1 MNFEAFKQKT
11 LDIFAKN
18 KSLPTPTDDQIEK
31 LFKLTEIMLEVNKS
45 MNLTAITEESAV
57 ILKHYADSV
66 SISSYIPEG
75 AKVIDVGCGAGFP
88 TLPLAIFRQDLEIMG
103 LDSTAKRI
111 EYVKA
116 TANKLG
122 LRNVSA
128 IAARAEELANK
139 PEYREKFDVA
149 TARAVAA
156 LPILSEI
163 CIPFVKPGG
172 KFVAM
177 KASQGSA
184 EAHLAQN
191 AIKLCGGEIVSEDI
205 IGLTSDGES
214 FEKRVIIEV
223 SKSAATPAKYPRH
236 YSQIS
241 KKPL

>member
-18 KSLPTPTDDQIEK
+18 PSLPMPTGEQIEK
-31 LFKLTEIMLEVNKS
+31 LFRLTEIMLKVNES

-66 SISSYIPEG
+66 SISSFIPEG
-75 AKVIDVGCGAGFP
+75 AKVIDIGCGAGFP
-88 TLPLAIFRQDLEIMG
+88 TLPLAIFRPDIEITG

-111 EYVKA
+111 EYVKS
-116 TANKLG
+116 TARELG
-122 LRNVSA
+122 LDNVSA
-128 IAARAEELANK
+128 VAARAEELAAK

-163 CIPFVKPGG
+163 CIPFVRTGG

-184 EAHLAQN
+184 EAQVAQN
-191 AIKLCGGEIVSEDI
+191 AIKLCGGEILSENI
-205 IGLTSDGES
+205 IDLTADGEN

-223 SKSAATPAKYPRH
+223 VKRDPTPPKYPRH